1 MYLRP
6 TEQDKVK
13 ECSNVY
19 YQCLSHSLSILQI
32 KKIISYKI
40 VSPKLLQT
48 LYRELTNYREFS
60 NSPYEGVTLIT
71 TAIL

>member
-1 MYLRP
+1 MC
-6 TEQDKVK
+6 TT
-13 ECSNVY
+13 NVY
-19 YQCLSHSLSILQI
+19 RIHFQFFKL
-32 KKIISYKI
+32 KKSYKI

-71 TAIL
+71 TAILQ